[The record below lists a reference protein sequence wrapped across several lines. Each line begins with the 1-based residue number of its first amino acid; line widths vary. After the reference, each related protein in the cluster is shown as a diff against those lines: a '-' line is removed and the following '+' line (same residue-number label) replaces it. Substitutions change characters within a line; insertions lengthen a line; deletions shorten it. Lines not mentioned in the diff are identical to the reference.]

1 MKTMAITHTDI
12 LVLEEKQDR
21 LDQVLA
27 DGELILNR
35 VNARFKRMDDRFTM
49 MEKTLKALEGT
60 MFLEE
65 WKLEKEGVKQDGTSN

>member
-12 LVLEEKQDR
+12 LVLDEKKDR
-21 LDQVLA
+21 LDQVLS

-35 VNARFKRMDDRFTM
+35 VDARMRRMDERFIH
-49 MEKTLKALEGT
+49 MEQILKALEGT

-65 WKLEKEGVKQDGTSN
+65 WKREREEVKYQ